1 MWVLFKLPI
10 VFDDEN
16 RANLTTP
23 TGFSIE
29 PSSIPGAGLGA
40 WAKVPVR
47 MFSVIGEYEGDEHT
61 DNEASTNYQWNVRW
75 CVYFIVIYKRMILI
89 IVTEQY
95 AKDILTIKSIKEY
108 FMEKAHIGYLCCLIL
123 TICLIH
129 NKNMFK

>member
-1 MWVLFKLPI
+1 MISRDKKKHTTQVDISKDLKNLTTIHVKLNISMWVLFKLPI

-61 DNEASTNYQWNVRW
+61 DNEASTNYQWNVR
-75 CVYFIVIYKRMILI
+75 
-89 IVTEQY
+89 
-95 AKDILTIKSIKEY
+95 
-108 FMEKAHIGYLCCLIL
+108 
-123 TICLIH
+123 
-129 NKNMFK
+129 

>member
-75 CVYFIVIYKRMILI
+75 CGLFHSYL
-89 IVTEQY
+89 Q
-95 AKDILTIKSIKEY
+95 KDDIDY
-108 FMEKAHIGYLCCLIL
+108 CHR
-123 TICLIH
+123 TICKRHSYNKIH
-129 NKNMFK
+129 KRILYGEGSYRLFLLPNPYYLSCT